1 MIEWEVYNMDCL
13 CHACKKIYK
22 KIFKAKKYLKWADDK
37 KRKYHWSKCERI
49 GNNEF
54 KIDSDRNSINK
65 YIFSFCDLGFEVRDA
80 LMHFLDEDYMRSIYN
95 NKTDHELMQ
104 PEYIDKYT
112 TAYRSDIMRE
122 IIKHK

>member
-1 MIEWEVYNMDCL
+1 MIEWEVYNMDGR

-49 GNNEF
+49 GNNEL

-65 YIFSFCDLGFEVRDA
+65 YIFSF
-80 LMHFLDEDYMRSIYN
+80 
-95 NKTDHELMQ
+95 
-104 PEYIDKYT
+104 
-112 TAYRSDIMRE
+112 
-122 IIKHK
+122 

>member
-1 MIEWEVYNMDCL
+1 
-13 CHACKKIYK
+13 
-22 KIFKAKKYLKWADDK
+22 
-37 KRKYHWSKCERI
+37 
-49 GNNEF
+49 
-54 KIDSDRNSINK
+54 
-65 YIFSFCDLGFEVRDA
+65 
-80 LMHFLDEDYMRSIYN
+80 MHFLDEDYMRSIYN